1 MCPSR
6 KRANQPARD
15 SFKRIET
22 ALESIRRRAYELF
35 RSRGG
40 TPENDLDDWFRAER
54 ELFEVPPGELAENDA
69 AFVVSVATPGFEA
82 DQLEVAVEPES
93 VTIRG
98 ATERKR
104 ESTREKQIY
113 SELTRKELFRRVALP
128 GSIDTTKVKA
138 TLTDGL
144 LKVTLPKATN
154 AQMPV
159 AA

>member
-1 MCPSR
+1 MNYSG
-6 KRANQPARD
+6 PA
-15 SFKRIET
+15 
-22 ALESIRRRAYELF
+22 
-35 RSRGG
+35 GG

-54 ELFEVPPGELAENDA
+54 ELFEVPPSELAENDA

-113 SELTRKELFRRVALP
+113 SELTRKELFSRVALP
-128 GSIDTTKVKA
+128 GSIDTGKVEA